1 MNDGFLNMK
10 NDYLLALH
18 REVTSL
24 SSPVVFQTDAAPSI
38 EHQSIQYG
46 EVLSDKCGIWY
57 PLESFDLSSPA
68 KAIF

>member
-24 SSPVVFQTDAAPSI
+24 SSPVDSFQTDAALF
-38 EHQSIQYG
+38 H
-46 EVLSDKCGIWY
+46 
-57 PLESFDLSSPA
+57 
-68 KAIF
+68 